1 MSLAERILRNAN
13 RERLLTLRNAGRRR
27 FLTARLSSVAL
38 AALLLLALPLAADAY
53 TLVLRSGRRV
63 QIPDAFKVTPAAVV
77 YEASPGFTV
86 TVWLS
91 NVDAAATEKAN
102 AEPAGSFAKRI
113 EREQQAPGAAST
125 QAAKAGPGAAP
136 KTVTNREL
144 EPSRLR
150 REAQEAEYERTRRER
165 GMPSRRE
172 LQRRVEEQDE
182 RLREWARQAEAERL
196 AAEVESLRTE
206 LTHVRRQ
213 LNGLSHDLTRRE
225 EGYEPAF
232 TPFTTFNTFTTPYV
246 YPHVYPYAHP
256 YVYAPHVLPFNVFPH
271 VRRGPFGRHGFGL
284 RPHAPANTSPG
295 AWDAPRAMPPAGRAH
310 GRPR

>member
-1 MSLAERILRNAN
+1 MSLATRILRNAD
-13 RERLLTLRNAGRRR
+13 RRR

-38 AALLLLALPLAADAY
+38 AALMLFALPLAADAY

-63 QIPDAFKVTPAAVV
+63 QIPDAFRVTPSAVV

-86 TVWLS
+86 TVWLA
-91 NVDAAATEKAN
+91 NVDTAATEKAN
-102 AEPAGSFAKRI
+102 AEPAGSFARRVESEK
-113 EREQQAPGAAST
+113 ERAVAASEQAASKQAPRAVT
-125 QAAKAGPGAAP
+125 

-172 LQRRVEEQDE
+172 LQRRVEEQDQ
-182 RLREWARQAEAERL
+182 RLREWARQAEEERL
-196 AAEVESLRTE
+196 AAEVESLRSE

-213 LNGLSHDLTRRE
+213 LNGLSQDLSRRDE
-225 EGYEPAF
+225 SYEPAF
-232 TPFTTFNTFTTPYV
+232 TTFTAPYAYPYV
-246 YPHVYPYAHP
+246 HP
-256 YVYAPHVLPFNVFPH
+256 YFYAPPVQLINVFPH

-284 RPHAPANTSPG
+284 PHFRTGRFGLPSAHRPPHVPAHPEAG
-295 AWDAPRAMPPAGRAH
+295 AWGTAMRPGLAVPARAR
-310 GRPR
+310 